1 MPEIAG
7 ALPGHGLVVSISCA
21 DSVGSCLVNTNS
33 VVAGCGHSAPCLIH
47 VQCEVSSTNVPCAP
61 LRKCGTCLQS
71 VSLYEV
77 QFEGIRSSVFNER
90 NGAEISLH
98 NLVWYLCPVAKYN

>member
-1 MPEIAG
+1 MY
-7 ALPGHGLVVSISCA
+7 LS
-21 DSVGSCLVNTNS
+21 
-33 VVAGCGHSAPCLIH
+33 
-47 VQCEVSSTNVPCAP
+47 AP
-61 LRKCGTCLQS
+61 LRKSGTCLQS
-71 VSLYEV
+71 VTLYEV